1 VNPAPVVSIVDGSA
15 ELGHQVILQDLDFQI
30 GVGEIVA
37 IVGANGSGK
46 STLLRLIAGLVRPRS
61 GSVQLFGTAPNDLA
75 ALRRVGAA
83 IDTPALY
90 PWMSGRAVLRTL
102 LNLAGEGDHGRAQAA
117 LERFGLQDAGR
128 KPVVRYSQ
136 GMRKRLSL
144 AAASLRDPELL
155 LLDEPTNALDADG
168 RSVVADWIAAHRA
181 AGGSAVV
188 ATHRGGD
195 AELCDRVLR
204 LSDGSLTETTLRDWS
219 SDPGAQT

>member
-1 VNPAPVVSIVDGSA
+1 VSSASVVSIVNGSA
-15 ELGHQVILQDLDFQI
+15 ELGREVILQDLDFEI
-30 GVGEIVA
+30 GVGEIVG

-75 ALRRVGAA
+75 ALRRIGAA

-102 LNLAGEGDHGRAQAA
+102 LNLSGEADHGRAEAA
-117 LERFGLQDAGR
+117 LARFGLREAGR

-195 AELCDRVLR
+195 AELCDRILR
-204 LSDGSLTETTLRDWS
+204 LSDGKLQEVSLRDWS
-219 SDPGAQT
+219 ADPSAET